1 MHLSYAYS
9 KDGVKGDVDRAVL
22 SYIEARYLFAEFSDS
37 AGGWISLSAPTT
49 KSVKEYLEWARS
61 QPGVASARV
70 DILTETM
77 MFPEKLIELLALKCE
92 KAGIQKKAFL

>member
-22 SYIEARYLFAEFSDS
+22 SYIEARYLFAQFSD
-37 AGGWISLSAPTT
+37 ANGRWISLCALAT
-49 KSVKEYLEWARS
+49 KDVKEYLEWARS
-61 QPGVASARV
+61 QPGIASARV

-77 MFPEKLIELLALKCE
+77 MFPEKLIELLAPAKE
-92 KAGIQKKAFL
+92 GVMKRKA